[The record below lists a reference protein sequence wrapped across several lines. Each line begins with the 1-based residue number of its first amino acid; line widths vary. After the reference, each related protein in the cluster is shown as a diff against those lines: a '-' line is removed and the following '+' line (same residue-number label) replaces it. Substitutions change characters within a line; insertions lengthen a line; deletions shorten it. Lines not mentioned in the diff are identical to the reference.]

1 MAKQFVTIAGFSTF
15 YGLIPFEEGQIVYL
29 RKEPE
34 NLHDAEAI
42 AVHLPYIG
50 TVGYLANSPRSVVRG
65 TMSAGR
71 LYDTIETDAAAKVM
85 FIAESHIICELLT
98 KKKSRY
104 FLSKFDEYEAELRRL
119 VEEGSETDAGM
130 LSESSLSGTDV
141 SPIRITPLWKK

>member
-1 MAKQFVTIAGFSTF
+1 MAKQFVTIAGFSSF
-15 YGLIPFEEGQIVYL
+15 YGLIPFEEGQIVFL

-50 TVGYLANSPRSVVRG
+50 TVGYIANSPRSVVRG

-71 LYDTIETDAAAKVM
+71 LYDTVENDAVARVM
-85 FIAESHIICELLT
+85 FIAESHIICELLS
-98 KKKSRY
+98 KKKTGY
-104 FLSKFDEYEAELRRL
+104 YLSKFGEYEAELRRL
-119 VEEGSETDAGM
+119 VEDGSEADAEM
-130 LSESSLSGTDV
+130 LSETAFSGTDT